1 MLDINNSQNSTKA
14 NMEHKTCYSDN
25 LEQWEKTTGYSR
37 QKIQD
42 RRHLWRIQGLFTGM
56 PSDYIARIA

>member
-14 NMEHKTCYSDN
+14 NMEHEVCYSDN

-42 RRHLWRIQGLFTGM
+42 RKYFGRIQGLSTGM
-56 PSDYIARIA
+56 PSDYIARIV